1 MPVLTGICQKL
12 IQAFTDDFERFKPW
26 VEEVTTDM
34 IEIARELGVGP
45 EDVTALLQSHDKTMT
60 NEYILC
66 VDEQRK

>member
-1 MPVLTGICQKL
+1 MTLRG
-12 IQAFTDDFERFKPW
+12 FKPW

-34 IEIARELGVGP
+34 IEIARELGVEP
-45 EDVTALLQSHDKTMT
+45 EDVTVWLQSHDKTMT